1 MVSGAHPD
9 DVDWERPVVRL
20 MGESDGSLGLKLGR
34 ERRGGPRGRLEFLR
48 GGAVQQTLVYKS
60 DVDLGPLTH
69 VDVFLR
75 GQAEERGAAASVE
88 GQKEPD
94 AGFFL
99 QSVKVKKVMEN
110 GLRSNAAVQEWN
122 FPCFSFV
129 RPGLI
134 RHFFC
139 GTFLPRK
146 VPPTLAALWS
156 ACREETEGDHK
167 TYRWQE
173 SPQGLQRRAA
183 GECEEDLPVDE
194 RSSVGIEWAAPSVA
208 EVAAEMVA
216 SWGLEHLG
224 GDADPW
230 KSVYGNN
237 RDLNETA
244 LAVTC
249 FEDASVSNG
258 DGSATGSDAGP
269 STSARPGSSGGGEGT
284 SGRGSGGRGPPT
296 RRPQMPDVG
305 CQEAFRWRSDGEFG
319 RQLHAGAHP
328 LLLQQCREV
337 PERLADIPAHV
348 LNAILPKGLTLEEE
362 AVEGRVFLQD
372 LTGLEPGVAGKRDEG
387 FMEARKKFVCAPV
400 CLLYQRSATKE
411 HPSALLPLSIVL
423 EPSQAGSPLL
433 HPGVPER
440 VWTLAKSYVACA
452 DAHYHFAI
460 SLYLETFVM
469 LEPFVVAAK
478 RELPQFHPLRRLFE
492 PYFRGFLAESLRV
505 REVLFGEGSAVDSLF
520 ALGRKGLEEL
530 VQGFSEA
537 WAPSQ
542 WNLPHLQASQG
553 LEEVNEEVPYRDDGG
568 LVWGCITDFVKEYL
582 LLYYPTDDEVLSDR
596 AVQAWYREGF
606 LAAKREA
613 QTDQGRKAPQHGVES
628 REFLANLVTSLIWA
642 RTGRRSAVMGGIYD
656 YNAFVPNR
664 PWHLTRP
671 PMLSKENVEET
682 TYAGYLPSK
691 GDTAATVALCAALAV
706 PFPKLPGTLLQDT
719 VVDPEARPI
728 LERFQGNLSEVEIVL
743 QGRNGMRKIPYPY
756 LMPSTAG
763 LGVEV

>member
-9 DVDWERPVVRL
+9 GVKWERPVVRL

-60 DVDLGPLTH
+60 DVDLGPLTL

-75 GQAEERGAAASVE
+75 GQAEGSAAEASANRWE
-88 GQKEPD
+88 QQD

-110 GLRSNAAVQEWN
+110 GLRSKTAVQEWN
-122 FPCFSFV
+122 FPCFSFIQ
-129 RPGLI
+129 PGLI

-173 SPQGLQRRAA
+173 GRRGLPRRVG
-183 GECEEDLPVDE
+183 GEGEEDLPADE
-194 RSSVGIEWAAPSVA
+194 RSSMGHEGAAPSLA
-208 EVAAEMVA
+208 EVAAEMVDG
-216 SWGLEHLG
+216 WGLEHLQ
-224 GDADPW
+224 GDVDPW

-258 DGSATGSDAGP
+258 NVSISVSDAGP
-269 STSARPGSSGGGEGT
+269 STSERPGSSGGGEGT
-284 SGRGSGGRGPPT
+284 SGRGLGRGSPT

-305 CQEAFRWRSDGEFG
+305 RQETFRWRSDAEFG

-337 PERLADIPAHV
+337 PERLADIPAQV
-348 LNAILPKGLTLEEE
+348 LSAILPKGLTLEEE
-362 AVEGRVFLQD
+362 AVEGRVFLLD
-372 LTGLEPGVAGKRDEG
+372 LTDLEAGVAGKRDG
-387 FMEARKKFVCAPV
+387 GYMQARQKFVCAPA
-400 CLLYQRSATKE
+400 CLLYQRSATNE

-423 EPSQAGSPLL
+423 EPSKPDSPLL

-440 VWTLAKSYVACA
+440 VWTLAKSFVACA

-505 REVLFGEGSAVDSLF
+505 RQALFGDGSAVDGLF
-520 ALGRKGLEEL
+520 ALGRDGLEEL
-530 VQGFSEA
+530 VQGFSET

-553 LEEVNEEVPYRDDGG
+553 LEEANEELPYRDDGG

-606 LAAKREA
+606 LAAKPPGA
-613 QTDQGRKAPQHGVES
+613 QTAQGRKPPKHGVES
-628 REFLANLVTSLIWA
+628 REFLTNLVTSLIWA
-642 RTGRRSAVMGGIYD
+642 RTGRRSALMGGIYD

-671 PMLSKENVEET
+671 PMLSKENIEEA
-682 TYAGYLPSK
+682 TYVGYLPSK
-691 GDTAATVALCAALAV
+691 ADTAATVALCAALAV

-719 VVDPEARPI
+719 VVDPEARPL
-728 LERFQGNLSEVEIVL
+728 LERFRCNLSEVEVVL
-743 QGRNGMRKIPYPY
+743 QGRNGMRETPYPY

-763 LGVEV
+763 LGMEV